1 MGAANSTQNATDK
14 KSLTKVIDFVA
25 TNYILTQN
33 FTDMK
38 NLAKLDYC
46 NSLVIMTADV
56 IAKKLNENDI
66 KYLAQRI
73 KDGVEINEMVNEK
86 VIYLKKADVPNLDI
100 KNETQK
106 RRVCIG
112 IAKHY
117 VRIAHLFAAIVTTV
131 NPIYTYKDKYG
142 STVRA
147 SLMNKQTIPKGAQTS
162 IKKFN
167 ICTQRLNA
175 LINNQDFDVQS
186 DQNITVKPKFCDMNY
201 DRVRGRDK
209 TLIEEP
215 GIPELEKL
223 YYDKYDDDNGGFKG
237 MTKKMRTQVYEKDV
251 ERFYKAF
258 TGNKGIPM
266 GADGKPAIK
275 KFSQIPLRDFHR
287 SKGCTSDGVYTKPY
301 TGSIKDK
308 LFGDY
313 AAHVKE
319 MMQTAET
326 NQDKLIGIIDDI
338 FVISNNPT
346 TGKKEIVISPTLT
359 EAQLEQL
366 VVQTRNTIIDLYIKC
381 EDDFIKGLEL
391 FEAIVEKQIVDTSQE
406 QIAVLEKTIQDS
418 IADATEE
425 PPSKT
430 TADEEGPVQEGAIV
444 QEKPESKESD
454 DTEEGNLE
462 KSDSPD
468 LNSESASSQEEP
480 KVEDAAIKSEASSEN
495 EKSSV
500 QSSESPNIPALPS
513 NESTLEKQVQELKGE
528 LKTAKSEVEEIKN
541 ERRALEIA
549 KELQKE
555 KDTEREKQ
563 AQATMQQFRPAY
575 QDPSTGDIFSADT
588 GIDNKPIKLSA
599 SSEPQLN

>member
-46 NSLVIMTADV
+46 NSLVIMTADI
-56 IAKKLNENDI
+56 IAKKLNESDI
-66 KYLAQRI
+66 RYLAQRI

-86 VIYLKKADVPNLDI
+86 VIYLKKADVPELDI

-175 LINNQDFDVQS
+175 LINNQDFNVQPE
-186 DQNITVKPKFCDMNY
+186 QNITVKPKFCAMNY

-209 TLIEEP
+209 TLVEEP

-237 MTKKMRTQVYEKDV
+237 MTEKMRTQVYEKDV

-258 TGNKGIPM
+258 TGNQGIPR
-266 GADGKPAIK
+266 GADGKPLIK

-287 SKGCTSDGVYTKPY
+287 SKGCKTNGVYTKPY

-326 NQDKLIGIIDDI
+326 NQDKLIGVIDDI

-346 TGKKEIVISPTLT
+346 TGRKEIVISPTLT

-406 QIAVLEKTIQDS
+406 QIAVLEQTIQDS

-430 TADEEGPVQEGAIV
+430 SSDEEGPVQEGALIE
-444 QEKPESKESD
+444 EKTEEPENIPESKSEDS
-454 DTEEGNLE
+454 EVNIELPENPIE
-462 KSDSPD
+462 KPAEKPAEHE
-468 LNSESASSQEEP
+468 NATSS
-480 KVEDAAIKSEASSEN
+480 
-495 EKSSV
+495 
-500 QSSESPNIPALPS
+500 NIALPALPD
-513 NESTLEKQVQELKGE
+513 STSSLEKQVEELKGE
-528 LKTAKSEVEEIKN
+528 LKTAKSEVQEIKN

-549 KELQKE
+549 KDMQKE
-555 KDTEREKQ
+555 KEMQ
-563 AQATMQQFRPAY
+563 AQASMQQFRPAY
-575 QDPSTGDIFSADT
+575 QDPTTGDIFSADT
-588 GIDNKPIKLSA
+588 GIDNKPIKLNA
-599 SSEPQLN
+599 PSEPQLN

>member
-1 MGAANSTQNATDK
+1 MGAANSTQATSDK

-33 FTDMK
+33 FNDMK

-46 NSLVIMTADV
+46 NNLVVMTADI
-56 IAKKLNENDI
+56 IAKKLNESDI
-66 KYLAQRI
+66 RYLAQRI

-86 VIYLKKADVPNLDI
+86 VIYLKKADLPELDI

-117 VRIAHLFAAIVTTV
+117 VLIAHLFAAIVTTI

-147 SLMNKQTIPKGAQTS
+147 TLMNKQTIPKGAETS

-175 LINNQDFDVQS
+175 LMNNQDFNVKKDT
-186 DQNITVKPKFCDMNY
+186 ITVKPKFCDMNY
-201 DRVRGRDK
+201 DRVRGRDRS
-209 TLIEEP
+209 LFEEP

-237 MTKKMRTQVYEKDV
+237 MTTKMRKEVYEKDV

-258 TGNKGIPM
+258 TGNDAIPI
-266 GADGKPAIK
+266 GEDGEPAVK

-287 SKGCTSDGVYTKPY
+287 SKGCATDGVYTKAY
-301 TGSIKDK
+301 TGSAKDK

-313 AAHVKE
+313 AQHIKT

-326 NQDKLIGIIDDI
+326 NQDKLIKIIDQI
-338 FVISNNPT
+338 FVVSNNPS
-346 TGKKEIVISPTLT
+346 TGRKDVVINPGIT
-359 EAQLEQL
+359 EAYL
-366 VVQTRNTIIDLYIKC
+366 VNLVTQTRTIIIDLYITC

-391 FEAIVEKQIVDTSQE
+391 FEAIVEKQIVDTSKE

-418 IADATEE
+418 ITEDLDNQ
-425 PPSKT
+425 PSKV
-430 TADEEGPVQEGAIV
+430 TADEEGDVQDSVLQQKQAEEMVENIEKKAEQDSGNEPASGN
-444 QEKPESKESD
+444 EPPSGNEPASGSDKPEAV
-454 DTEEGNLE
+454 
-462 KSDSPD
+462 KSDIPKSNISPEKD
-468 LNSESASSQEEP
+468 LVNDVATMRAELEDLKMQKKAEEMA
-480 KVEDAAIKSEASSEN
+480 KNIIKQNEDAAIK
-495 EKSSV
+495 KSKYFRPV
-500 QSSESPNIPALPS
+500 GYVDDTGNILDLDESNRPIQEDVALP
-513 NESTLEKQVQELKGE
+513 Q
-528 LKTAKSEVEEIKN
+528 
-541 ERRALEIA
+541 
-549 KELQKE
+549 
-555 KDTEREKQ
+555 
-563 AQATMQQFRPAY
+563 PAA
-575 QDPSTGDIFSADT
+575 G
-588 GIDNKPIKLSA
+588 GN
-599 SSEPQLN
+599 

>member
-86 VIYLKKADVPNLDI
+86 VIYLKKDDVPDLDI

-237 MTKKMRTQVYEKDV
+237 MTQKMRTQVYEKDV

-258 TGNKGIPM
+258 TGNKGIPFDS
-266 GADGKPAIK
+266 DGKPAIK

-287 SKGCTSDGVYTKPY
+287 SKGCKTEGVYTKSY

-308 LFGDY
+308 LFGNY
-313 AAHVKE
+313 ANHVKE

-338 FVISNNPT
+338 FVISNNPN

-366 VVQTRNTIIDLYIKC
+366 VIQTRNTIIDLYIKC

-418 IADATEE
+418 IADATDE

-430 TADEEGPVQEGAIV
+430 TSDEEGPVQIGAIV
-444 QEKPESKESD
+444 EEKSESKESD
-454 DTEEGNLE
+454 NTEEANLE
-462 KSDSPD
+462 KSDAAGPSID
-468 LNSESASSQEEP
+468 AASSQYEP
-480 KVEDAAIKSEASSEN
+480 KVEEASVNSESGSENASVPAIPSEASE
-495 EKSSV
+495 
-500 QSSESPNIPALPS
+500 
-513 NESTLEKQVQELKGE
+513 LEKQVQTLKGE
-528 LKTAKSEVEEIKN
+528 LKTAKSEVQEIKD

-549 KELQKE
+549 KDLQKN
-555 KDTEREKQ
+555 KEREMEMRTQ
-563 AQATMQQFRPAY
+563 ASMQQFRPAY
-575 QDPSTGDIFSADT
+575 QDPTTGDIFSADT
-588 GIDNKPIKLSA
+588 GVDNKPIKLDA
-599 SSEPQLN
+599 SSEPQIN

>member
-46 NSLVIMTADV
+46 NSLVIMTADI
-56 IAKKLNENDI
+56 IAKKLNESDI
-66 KYLAQRI
+66 RYLAQRI

-86 VIYLKKADVPNLDI
+86 VIYLKKADVPELDI

-175 LINNQDFDVQS
+175 LINNQDFNVQPE
-186 DQNITVKPKFCDMNY
+186 QNITVKPKFCAMNY

-209 TLIEEP
+209 TLVEEP

-237 MTKKMRTQVYEKDV
+237 MTEKMRTQVYEKDV

-258 TGNKGIPM
+258 TGNQGIPR
-266 GADGKPAIK
+266 GADGKPVIK

-287 SKGCTSDGVYTKPY
+287 SKGCKTNGVYTKPY

-326 NQDKLIGIIDDI
+326 NQDKLIGVIDDI

-346 TGKKEIVISPTLT
+346 TGRKEIVISPTLT

-406 QIAVLEKTIQDS
+406 QIAVLEQTIQDS

-430 TADEEGPVQEGAIV
+430 SSDEEGPVQEGALIE
-444 QEKPESKESD
+444 EKTEEPENIPESK
-454 DTEEGNLE
+454 
-462 KSDSPD
+462 
-468 LNSESASSQEEP
+468 SE
-480 KVEDAAIKSEASSEN
+480 DSEAN
-495 EKSSV
+495 I
-500 QSSESPNIPALPS
+500 ESPENPIEKPAEKPAEKPIEDENATSSNIALPVLPD
-513 NESTLEKQVQELKGE
+513 STSSLEKQVEELKGE
-528 LKTAKSEVEEIKN
+528 LKTAKSEVQEIKN

-549 KELQKE
+549 KDMQKE
-555 KDTEREKQ
+555 KEIQ
-563 AQATMQQFRPAY
+563 AQVSMQQFRPAY
-575 QDPSTGDIFSADT
+575 QDPTTGDIFSADT
-588 GIDNKPIKLSA
+588 GIDNKPIKLNGP
-599 SSEPQLN
+599 SEPQLN

>member
-46 NSLVIMTADV
+46 NSLVIMTADI
-56 IAKKLNENDI
+56 IAKKLNESDI
-66 KYLAQRI
+66 RYLAQRI

-86 VIYLKKADVPNLDI
+86 VIYLKKADVPELDI

-175 LINNQDFDVQS
+175 LINNQDFNVQPE
-186 DQNITVKPKFCDMNY
+186 QNITVKPKFCAMNY

-209 TLIEEP
+209 TLVEEP

-237 MTKKMRTQVYEKDV
+237 MTEKMRTQVYEKDV

-258 TGNKGIPM
+258 TGNQGIPR
-266 GADGKPAIK
+266 GADGKPLIK

-287 SKGCTSDGVYTKPY
+287 SKGCKTNGVYTKPY

-326 NQDKLIGIIDDI
+326 NQDKLIGVIDDI

-346 TGKKEIVISPTLT
+346 TGRKEIVISPTLT

-406 QIAVLEKTIQDS
+406 QIAVLEQTIQDS

-430 TADEEGPVQEGAIV
+430 NSDEEGPVQEGALIE
-444 QEKPESKESD
+444 EKTEEPENIPESKSEDS
-454 DTEEGNLE
+454 EVNIELPENPIE
-462 KSDSPD
+462 KPAEKPAEHE
-468 LNSESASSQEEP
+468 NATSS
-480 KVEDAAIKSEASSEN
+480 
-495 EKSSV
+495 
-500 QSSESPNIPALPS
+500 NIALPALPD
-513 NESTLEKQVQELKGE
+513 STSSLEKQVEELKGE
-528 LKTAKSEVEEIKN
+528 LKTAKSEVQEIKN

-549 KELQKE
+549 KDMQKE
-555 KDTEREKQ
+555 KEMQ
-563 AQATMQQFRPAY
+563 AQASMQQFRPAY
-575 QDPSTGDIFSADT
+575 QDPTTGDIFSADT
-588 GIDNKPIKLSA
+588 GIDNKPIKLNA
-599 SSEPQLN
+599 PSEPQLN

>member
-56 IAKKLNENDI
+56 IAKKLNESDI

-73 KDGVEINEMVNEK
+73 KDGVEINEMVSEK
-86 VIYLKKADVPNLDI
+86 VIYLKKADVPELDI

-175 LINNQDFDVQS
+175 LINNQDFNVQS

-237 MTKKMRTQVYEKDV
+237 MTNKMRTQVYEKDV

-258 TGNKGIPM
+258 TGNKGIPL

-287 SKGCTSDGVYTKPY
+287 SKGCKTSGVYTKPY
-301 TGSIKDK
+301 SGSIKDK

-313 AAHVKE
+313 ATHVKE

-346 TGKKEIVISPTLT
+346 TARKEIVISPNLT
-359 EAQLEQL
+359 EDKLEQL
-366 VVQTRNTIIDLYIKC
+366 VIQTRNTIIDLYIKC

-430 TADEEGPVQEGAIV
+430 TSDEEGPVQDGAIV
-444 QEKPESKESD
+444 EEKPESKESD
-454 DTEEGNLE
+454 DAEEGNLE
-462 KSDSPD
+462 KSESTDSSVDPNASQQQTND
-468 LNSESASSQEEP
+468 DTASTKSESSA
-480 KVEDAAIKSEASSEN
+480 EN
-495 EKSSV
+495 ATNTA
-500 QSSESPNIPALPS
+500 NIPEVPS
-513 NESTLEKQVQELKGE
+513 EESALEKQVQELKAE
-528 LKTAKSEVEEIKN
+528 LKTAKGEVQEIKN

-555 KDTEREKQ
+555 KDKEREMQTQ
-563 AQATMQQFRPAY
+563 ASIQQFRPAY
-575 QDPSTGDIFSADT
+575 QDPTTGDIFSADT
-588 GIDNKPIKLSA
+588 GIDNKPIKLNA
-599 SSEPQLN
+599 SSDPQLN